1 MSKQNAKNWE
11 LEQDPVWV
19 IEHNTIMPSPFF
31 RKWWEDAAE
40 RQYSDRDRW
49 IDAAIQLGYIYKET
63 NRRTGKVYMIPVG
76 FEYDPAL
83 LRTSL
88 GIPDG
93 MPIVSRQDGNH
104 KGYVQLWD
112 WLLTE
117 DEHHNGD

>member
-63 NRRTGKVYMIPVG
+63 NRRTGKVQRYS
-76 FEYDPAL
+76 EHRWAS
-83 LRTSL
+83 RTAC
-88 GIPDG
+88 
-93 MPIVSRQDGNH
+93 R
-104 KGYVQLWD
+104 
-112 WLLTE
+112 
-117 DEHHNGD
+117 